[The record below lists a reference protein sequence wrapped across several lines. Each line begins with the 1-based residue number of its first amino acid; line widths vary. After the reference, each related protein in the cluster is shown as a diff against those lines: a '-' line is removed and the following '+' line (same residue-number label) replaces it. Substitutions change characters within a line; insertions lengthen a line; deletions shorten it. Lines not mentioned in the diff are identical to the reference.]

1 MSNPGTSGSLAP
13 VPAPTADLAK
23 ARRWF
28 GAPGDE
34 TRLDL
39 FICALP
45 GDRVEVEG
53 TGTEATRALRAQL
66 GA

>member
-1 MSNPGTSGSLAP
+1 